1 MKLNL
6 PVSGRAVNVDSNAN
20 ILSTTDLKGA
30 VSYVNQDFIDIS
42 GFSTAEL
49 LGKNHNIVRHPDMPP
64 AAFAHLWQTLKA
76 GKSWMGLV
84 KNRCKNG
91 DHYWVS
97 AYATPVQRNGQ
108 VVEYQSVRTQ
118 ASPAQIAAAEQLYAN
133 LSAGRQQSCL
143 RAPRLSVQLKLLLG
157 LNLSWLGALGLAAA
171 TLGLPPGAGLLA
183 ALLGGG
189 IGSLLLS
196 WQLAPLQRLAAQ
208 ARQIGDNPLSQ
219 TLYCGRRDEFGQI
232 ELAMRML
239 EADAGAVVGRIS
251 DASQHLSRHTAELA
265 EQLHRSQHSNQQ
277 QQGETEQVATAVN
290 QMAASVQE
298 VANSAQHS
306 AAAANRAD
314 VETCQGQQLVSQTS
328 STISQLA
335 TEVEQAS
342 TVIQQLEQ
350 HSNEISGVLEVIRGI
365 AEQTNLLALNA
376 AIEAARAG
384 EQGRGFAVVA
394 DEVRGL
400 ASRTQQSTSEIQRM
414 IATLQNGAREAVLVM
429 QNSSAQ
435 ARQSVL
441 QASEASQAL
450 QGIGQRVNEITD
462 TSAQIAAAVEQ
473 QSAVSEEINRNLTHI
488 REASEQNLLAGL
500 QSQSA
505 ASEVARLSDTL
516 RDLAEQFWAK
526 RRQSMGSVGQRA
538 SNCTTVTPARS
549 GLMPALTQPM
559 RS

>member
-6 PVSGRAVNVDSNAN
+6 PVSGRAVNVGSSVN

-42 GFSTAEL
+42 GFSSAEL
-49 LGKNHNIVRHPDMPP
+49 LGNNHNMVRHPDMPP
-64 AAFAHLWQTLKA
+64 VAFAHLWQTLKA
-76 GKSWMGLV
+76 GNSWMGLV
-84 KNRCKNG
+84 QNRCKNG
-91 DHYWVS
+91 DHYWVN
-97 AYATPVQRNGQ
+97 AYITPVQRDGR

-118 ASPAQIAAAEQLYAN
+118 ASAAQISAAERLYAAIK
-133 LSAGRQQSCL
+133 AGRDLHCL
-143 RAPRLSVQLKLLLG
+143 RPPRLSLHLKLLLS
-157 LNLSWLGALGLAAA
+157 LNLSWLACLGLATL
-171 TLGLPPGAGLLA
+171 TLGMPPAAGVLA
-183 ALLGGG
+183 AVLGGG
-189 IGSLLLS
+189 LGSLLLS
-196 WQLAPLQRLAAQ
+196 WQLAPLQRLAAR

-251 DASQHLSRHTAELA
+251 DASQQLSQHAIELA
-265 EQLHRSQHSNQQ
+265 EQLHNSQRSNQL

-298 VANSAQHS
+298 VASSAQHS

-314 VETCQGQQLVSQTS
+314 AETSQGQQLVGQTS

-335 TEVEQAS
+335 NEVEQAS

-414 IATLQNGAREAVLVM
+414 IATLQNGAREAVQVM
-429 QNSSAQ
+429 QNSSEQ
-435 ARQSVL
+435 ARQSVS
-441 QASEASQAL
+441 QASEAAQAL
-450 QGIGQRVNEITD
+450 QGIGQRVNEITE
-462 TSAQIAAAVEQ
+462 TSAQIATAVEQ
-473 QSAVSEEINRNLTHI
+473 QSAVSEEINRNLTRI
-488 REASEQNLLAGL
+488 REASEQNLVAGL
-500 QSQSA
+500 QSQA
-505 ASEVARLSDTL
+505 AANQVAALSNAL
-516 RDLAEQFWAK
+516 RGLAEQFWAK
-526 RRQSMGSVGQRA
+526 RRG
-538 SNCTTVTPARS
+538 
-549 GLMPALTQPM
+549 
-559 RS
+559 

>member
-6 PVSGRAVNVDSNAN
+6 PVSGRAVNVSSSAN

-30 VSYVNQDFIDIS
+30 VSYVNPDFIDIS
-42 GFSTAEL
+42 GFTAAEL

-64 AAFAHLWQTLKA
+64 AAFAHLWQTLKT

-97 AYATPVQRNGQ
+97 AYATLVSRNGQ
-108 VVEYQSVRTQ
+108 VAEYQSVRTQ
-118 ASPAQIAAAEQLYAN
+118 ASAAQIAAAERLYAA
-133 LSAGRQQSCL
+133 LSAGRGQHCL
-143 RAPRLSVQLKLLLG
+143 RPPRLSLTVKLLLG
-157 LNLSWLGALGLAAA
+157 LNLVWLAALGLASA

-189 IGSLLLS
+189 LGSLLLS

-251 DASQHLSRHTAELA
+251 DASQQLSRHTSELA
-265 EQLHRSQHSNQQ
+265 EQLHSSQRTNQQ
-277 QQGETEQVATAVN
+277 QQSETEQVAAAVN

-298 VANSAQHS
+298 VASSALHS
-306 AAAANRAD
+306 STAANLAD
-314 VETCQGQQLVSQTS
+314 AETSQGQQLVSQTS

-335 TEVEQAS
+335 NEVEQAS

-414 IATLQNGAREAVLVM
+414 IATLQGGAREAVQVM
-429 QNSSAQ
+429 QHSSAQ

-441 QASEASQAL
+441 QASEAAQAL

-462 TSAQIAAAVEQ
+462 TSAQIATAVEQ
-473 QSAVSEEINRNLTHI
+473 QSAVSEEINRNLTRI
-488 REASEQNLLAGL
+488 REASEQNLVAGL
-500 QSQSA
+500 QSQTA
-505 ASEVARLSDTL
+505 ASDVARLSDAL
-516 RDLAEQFWAK
+516 RDLAEQFWA
-526 RRQSMGSVGQRA
+526 RRA
-538 SNCTTVTPARS
+538 H
-549 GLMPALTQPM
+549 
-559 RS
+559 

>member
-6 PVSGRAVNVDSNAN
+6 PVSGRPVNVGSSVN

-42 GFSTAEL
+42 GFSSAEL
-49 LGKNHNIVRHPDMPP
+49 LGNNHNMVRHPDMPP
-64 AAFAHLWQTLKA
+64 VAFAHLWQTLKA
-76 GKSWMGLV
+76 GNSWMGLV
-84 KNRCKNG
+84 QNRCKNG
-91 DHYWVS
+91 DHYWVN
-97 AYATPVQRNGQ
+97 AYITPVQRDGR

-118 ASPAQIAAAEQLYAN
+118 ASAAQIAAAERLYAALN
-133 LSAGRQQSCL
+133 AGREQHCL
-143 RAPRLSVQLKLLLG
+143 RPPRLSLRLKLLLG
-157 LNLSWLGALGLAAA
+157 LNLTWLASLGLAAA
-171 TLGLPPGAGLLA
+171 TLGLPPAAGVLA

-189 IGSLLLS
+189 LGSLLLS
-196 WQLAPLQRLAAQ
+196 WQLAPLQRLAAR

-251 DASQHLSRHTAELA
+251 DASQQLSRHTSELA
-265 EQLHRSQHSNQQ
+265 EQLHSSQRTNQQ

-290 QMAASVQE
+290 QMAASVLE
-298 VANSAQHS
+298 VASSAQHS
-306 AAAANRAD
+306 AAAASRAD
-314 VETCQGQQLVSQTS
+314 AETCQGQQLVSQTS

-335 TEVEQAS
+335 SDVEQAS

-400 ASRTQQSTSEIQRM
+400 ASRTQQSTSEIQQM
-414 IATLQNGAREAVLVM
+414 ISTLQNGARDAVAVM
-429 QNSSAQ
+429 QHSSAQ

-441 QASEASQAL
+441 QASEAAQAL

-462 TSAQIAAAVEQ
+462 TSAQIATAVEQ
-473 QSAVSEEINRNLTHI
+473 QSAVSEEINRNLTRI
-488 REASEQNLLAGL
+488 REASEQNLVAGL
-500 QSQSA
+500 QSQTA
-505 ASEVARLSDTL
+505 ASEVAGLSDAL
-516 RDLAEQFWAK
+516 RHLAEQFWAK
-526 RRQSMGSVGQRA
+526 R
-538 SNCTTVTPARS
+538 
-549 GLMPALTQPM
+549 AL
-559 RS
+559 

>member
-6 PVSGRAVNVDSNAN
+6 PVSGRAVNVSRAAN

-30 VSYVNQDFIDIS
+30 VSYVNPDFIDIS
-42 GFSTAEL
+42 GFTSAEL

-64 AAFAHLWQTLKA
+64 AAFGHMWQTLKA
-76 GKSWMGLV
+76 GKNWMGLI

-97 AYATPVQRNGQ
+97 AYVIPVKRDGH

-118 ASPAQIAAAEQLYAN
+118 ASTEQIADAERLYAS
-133 LSAGRQQSCL
+133 LKAGREQQTL
-143 RAPRLSVQLKLLLG
+143 RPPRLSVQLKLLLG
-157 LNLSWLGALGLAAA
+157 LNLSWFTALGLAAA
-171 TLGLPPGAGLLA
+171 TLGLPASAGLLV

-189 IGSLLLS
+189 VGSALLS
-196 WQLAPLQRLAAQ
+196 WQLAPLQRLAAR

-232 ELAMRML
+232 ELALRML

-251 DASQHLSRHTAELA
+251 DAAQQLGRHTAELA
-265 EQLHRSQHSNQQ
+265 EQLQSSQRTNQQ
-277 QQGETEQVATAVN
+277 QQSETEQVATAVN

-298 VANSAQHS
+298 VASNAQNSAT
-306 AAAANRAD
+306 AANRAD
-314 VETCQGQQLVSQTS
+314 TETCQGQQLVSQTS
-328 STISQLA
+328 NTISQLA
-335 TEVEQAS
+335 SEVERAS

-350 HSNEISGVLEVIRGI
+350 HSNDISGVLEVIRGI

-414 IATLQNGAREAVLVM
+414 IATLQNGAREAVAVM

-441 QASEASQAL
+441 QASEAAQAL

-462 TSAQIAAAVEQ
+462 TSVQIAAAVEQ
-473 QSAVSEEINRNLTHI
+473 QSAVSEEINRNLTRI
-488 REASEQNLLAGL
+488 REASELNVVAGL
-500 QSQSA
+500 QSQAA
-505 ASEVARLSDTL
+505 ASQVAGLSADL
-516 RDLAEQFWAK
+516 SQLAEQFWA
-526 RRQSMGSVGQRA
+526 RRA
-538 SNCTTVTPARS
+538 N
-549 GLMPALTQPM
+549 
-559 RS
+559 